1 MINGTAHIS
10 SVPTHRVRPVAD
22 TGETGSEARKEQ
34 SRRAL
39 VPAGERRDHPRRSSK
54 VEDRQLPQSA
64 RLGPVTLASLRVPTS
79 RAGFAQT
86 PANAIA
92 ISRLTP
98 GRISPCV
105 IPPTRQES
113 RHEDF
118 PASPLDHDHRSR
130 TGAAGGIY
138 PDLISTKK
146 KTAPCRAAFPN
157 SAI

>member
-64 RLGPVTLASLRVPTS
+64 RLGPVTLASLQVMGSYQPRWLRADTS
-79 RAGFAQT
+79 ERHRYFQAYARADQSMRH
-86 PANAIA
+86 PAN
-92 ISRLTP
+92 
-98 GRISPCV
+98 
-105 IPPTRQES
+105 
-113 RHEDF
+113 
-118 PASPLDHDHRSR
+118 PA
-130 TGAAGGIY
+130 GEQA
-138 PDLISTKK
+138 
-146 KTAPCRAAFPN
+146 
-157 SAI
+157 